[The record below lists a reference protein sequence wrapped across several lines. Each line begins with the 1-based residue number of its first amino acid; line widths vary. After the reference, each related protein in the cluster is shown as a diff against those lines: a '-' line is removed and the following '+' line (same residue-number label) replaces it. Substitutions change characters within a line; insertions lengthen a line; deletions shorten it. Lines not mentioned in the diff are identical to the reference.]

1 MKKQLYRAEKEI
13 FFAGV
18 CGGLAE
24 CWNMNPLLLR
34 MLWVILSCC
43 AGLGI
48 LIYIILAIVLP
59 KKSYVI

>member
-1 MKKQLYRAEKEI
+1 MKKQLYRAEEEI

-34 MLWVILSCC
+34 MLWVILSCY

-59 KKSYVI
+59 KKTYVI